1 MDLNQN
7 ISFSVES
14 ASLWLCIYHSVEFHL
29 CNLCVGQW
37 EFKFMCLEAL
47 QLEQFSASA
56 PIGEGED
63 LDKALIFSVLEF

>member
-1 MDLNQN
+1 
-7 ISFSVES
+7 
-14 ASLWLCIYHSVEFHL
+14 
-29 CNLCVGQW
+29 
-37 EFKFMCLEAL
+37 MCLEAL